1 MKKGFVD
8 FDSSAGAFAHRDG
21 DLQNVSAC
29 ISRNKYARDAGLTA
43 IGNGKA
49 AFGVALA
56 SELLTEVRPR
66 LTAGAEKQCLA
77 VSEGAVLKT
86 DTLKHAFLPVK
97 RCDTGFFKG
106 DAVAG

>member
-1 MKKGFVD
+1 MISLERRRPLFSLAPLIAKPFCTKKGFVD

-56 SELLTEVRPR
+56 SELLT
-66 LTAGAEKQCLA
+66 
-77 VSEGAVLKT
+77 
-86 DTLKHAFLPVK
+86 
-97 RCDTGFFKG
+97 
-106 DAVAG
+106 